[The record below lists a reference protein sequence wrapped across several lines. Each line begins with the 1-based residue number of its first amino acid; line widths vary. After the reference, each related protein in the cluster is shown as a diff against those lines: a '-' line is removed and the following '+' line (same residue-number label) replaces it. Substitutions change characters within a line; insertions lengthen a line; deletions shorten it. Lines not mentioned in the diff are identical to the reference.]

1 MGQFVPKQKSCGGMQ
16 FFIIES
22 KLIPN
27 TDFFSFKVYETEFIY
42 LLFPDQRSLYRLVR
56 WKISYEAF
64 GNHIWGT
71 IGQTKLWQDASA

>member
-27 TDFFSFKVYETEFIY
+27 TDILF
-42 LLFPDQRSLYRLVR
+42 FPDQRSLYRLVR

-64 GNHIWGT
+64 GNHIWRT